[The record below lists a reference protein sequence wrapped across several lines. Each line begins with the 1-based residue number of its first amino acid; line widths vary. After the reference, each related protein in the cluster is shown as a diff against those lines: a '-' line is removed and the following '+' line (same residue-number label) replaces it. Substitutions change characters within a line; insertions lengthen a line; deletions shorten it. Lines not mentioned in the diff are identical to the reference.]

1 MEKEISSAKILSVE
15 IKERL
20 RILIGSETFF
30 IETNW
35 SDAFFNGNHIGV
47 EELKELKKLKCSLR
61 DHLFT
66 KYLLRGKI
74 TDIQVDQQAD
84 LFKK

>member
-1 MEKEISSAKILSVE
+1 MAKETETARIVNIE
-15 IKERL
+15 IKERM
-20 RILIGSETFF
+20 RVLIGSQTYY

-35 SDAFFNGNHIGV
+35 SDALFNGNVVGV

-74 TDIQVDQQAD
+74 TDIQVDQQED